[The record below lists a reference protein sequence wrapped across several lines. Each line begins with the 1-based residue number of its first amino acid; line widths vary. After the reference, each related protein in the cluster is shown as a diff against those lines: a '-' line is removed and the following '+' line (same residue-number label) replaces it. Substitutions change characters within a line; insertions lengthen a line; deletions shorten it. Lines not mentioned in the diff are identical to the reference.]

1 MSSASGLKKKA
12 KNCSWIELTAM
23 LPLHTGRLRKVSIS
37 GDGIRRAATLGPA
50 SNSAAQEG

>member
-23 LPLHTGRLRKVSIS
+23 LPLHTGPLRKVSIS
-37 GDGIRRAATLGPA
+37 GGAATLGPA